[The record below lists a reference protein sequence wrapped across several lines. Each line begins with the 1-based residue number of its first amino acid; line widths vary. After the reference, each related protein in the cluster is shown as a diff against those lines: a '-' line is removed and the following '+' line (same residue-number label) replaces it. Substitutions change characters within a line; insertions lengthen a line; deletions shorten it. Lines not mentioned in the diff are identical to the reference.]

1 MYQVRESI
9 LEQLKSVPQEPGIYL
24 MKDQYGK
31 VIYVGKA
38 KRLKN
43 RLSSYFHSVDKHPNK
58 TKNLV
63 VNTAEFEYII
73 VSSEAEALLIEANF
87 IKKHRPKFNVL
98 LKDDKTYPFI
108 KVTREDFP
116 RLLKTRKVDDESLYF
131 GPYTSAYS
139 VNLVLEALHQEHPI
153 RRCDVDLKSIKKE
166 CLYYHMNQCLGPC
179 IKPSVKEEY
188 QNHVGEILSFLKGDQ
203 RELKRS
209 LEEKRDQAS
218 KQLNFELAITYRDQL
233 NAIEDLK
240 IYQKVSDAKGD
251 DQDIIGHAYVTGRI
265 CITVFL
271 RRDGKIVD
279 RENHVF
285 DNLIEKEASLIME
298 EFLLQYYD
306 EASFIPPS
314 VIVMELEKKNLI
326 TDHLTKVRGGK
337 VNLLTPK
344 RGEKLEMLELAD
356 KNALEYLA
364 KFSRR
369 IDEKKKELEEIKI
382 ILSSITSID
391 PIYRME
397 AYDIS
402 NIFGYLS
409 VGSMVV
415 YEDFQKKPS
424 DYRKFKIKH
433 VKGANDYHSMKE
445 VLGRRLRRLS
455 EEGFGKKPDLI
466 LVDGGKHQVGAALE
480 IFNELG
486 LSIPVMGM
494 VKDDKHR
501 TRGLFFEGQEI
512 ALEQGTS
519 LHRFFYGVQEEV
531 HRFAISYHRK
541 LRGKSMAYSVLDEIE
556 GIGDK
561 RKQALL
567 THFGNIDGIMKAS
580 VESLM
585 AIDGMNRRAAEAVY
599 AYFH

>member
-1 MYQVRESI
+1 MYQVKPSI
-9 LEQLKSVPQEPGIYL
+9 LEQLKTVPQEPGIYL
-24 MKDQYGK
+24 MKDQFGR

-63 VNTAEFEYII
+63 VNTQEFEYII
-73 VSSEAEALLIEANF
+73 VSSEEEALLIEANF

-98 LKDDKTYPFI
+98 LKDDKTYPYI
-108 KVTREDFP
+108 KVTKETFP
-116 RLLKTRKVDDESLYF
+116 RLLKVRKVDDDSKYF
-131 GPYTSAYS
+131 GPYTSTFS
-139 VNLVLEALHQEHPI
+139 VNQVIEALHQEHPI
-153 RRCDVDLKSIKKE
+153 RRCDVDLRSIKKE
-166 CLYYHMNQCLGPC
+166 CLYYHMNHCLGPC
-179 IKPSVKEEY
+179 IKPSVKEAYDKE
-188 QNHVGEILSFLKGDQ
+188 VEGILTFLKGNQEDLIKSLDAK
-203 RELKRS
+203 REEAARN
-209 LEEKRDQAS
+209 
-218 KQLNFELAITYRDQL
+218 LNFELAITYRDQIQ
-233 NAIEDLK
+233 AVGDLK
-240 IYQKVSDAKGD
+240 IYQKVSDTKGD
-251 DQDIIGHAYVTGRI
+251 NEDIIGHAYITGKF

-285 DNLIEKEASLIME
+285 ENLIEKEAGQIVE

-314 VIVMELEKKNLI
+314 ILVMDLEQKDLI
-326 TDHLTKVRGGK
+326 SDHLSRVRGGK
-337 VNLLTPK
+337 VKLITPK
-344 RGEKLEMLELAD
+344 RGEKLSMLELAD
-356 KNALEYLA
+356 RNALEYLA
-364 KFSRR
+364 KFSKR
-369 IDEKKKELEEIKI
+369 IDEKQKELEEIKI

-391 PIYRME
+391 PIHRLE

-415 YEDFQKKPS
+415 YEDFKKKPT
-424 DYRKFKIKH
+424 DYRKFRIKH

-445 VLGRRLRRLS
+445 VLTRRLKRLS
-455 EEGFGKKPDLI
+455 EEGFGKRPDII

-480 IFNELG
+480 VLEEL
-486 LSIPVMGM
+486 SIEIPVMGM

-501 TRGLFFEGQEI
+501 TRGLYFEGEEI

-541 LRGKSMAYSVLDEIE
+541 LRGKSMAYSILDEID
-556 GIGDK
+556 GIGEK

-567 THFGNIDGIMKAS
+567 THYGNIDGIMKAS
-580 VESLM
+580 VESLE
-585 AIDGMNRRAAEAVY
+585 AIEGMNKRAAEAVY
-599 AYFH
+599 DYFH